1 MPGQVAGPGQV
12 VEEDGHGLS
21 NGCDNLVNMRLAVGV
36 MFGAVLLFSSIATA
50 EPCTPAPIATWGVT
64 PASSPAPPVLDSPVA
79 RARDLLAR
87 AKILDEQATSDE
99 RSSAELA
106 LRLPQLKAS
115 AKAAREKAEKSSAD
129 ERDAAVAHAEEL
141 EADVVVSEAEIIAK
155 KRTAADNRQTASML
169 RSRALQVVREG
180 TTESPQTS
188 GACDPPFR
196 FTADGRKI
204 YRVEC
209 FR

>member
-1 MPGQVAGPGQV
+1 
-12 VEEDGHGLS
+12 
-21 NGCDNLVNMRLAVGV
+21 MRLLV
-36 MFGAVLLFSSIATA
+36 GAVLGAIVLSSSIATA
-50 EPCTPAPIATWGVT
+50 EPCTPAPITTWGGT
-64 PASSPAPPVLDSPVA
+64 PASTNAATGAPVLDSPVA

-99 RSSAELA
+99 KSSAELA
-106 LRLPQLKAS
+106 VRLPQLKGN
-115 AKAAREKAEKSSAD
+115 AKVAREKAEKATGE
-129 ERDAAVAHAEEL
+129 ERDRAVALAEEL
-141 EADVVVSEAEIIAK
+141 EADVTVSEAEIVAK

-169 RSRALQVVREG
+169 RARALHIVRD
-180 TTESPQTS
+180 
-188 GACDPPFR
+188 GAEAPAAQPSNCDPPFR

>member
-1 MPGQVAGPGQV
+1 
-12 VEEDGHGLS
+12 
-21 NGCDNLVNMRLAVGV
+21 MRLL
-36 MFGAVLLFSSIATA
+36 FGAVLGAIVLSSSIASA
-50 EPCTPAPIATWGVT
+50 EPCTPAPIATWGAT
-64 PASSPAPPVLDSPVA
+64 PASNNAGAAAPILDSPVA

-106 LRLPQLKAS
+106 VRLPQLKAS
-115 AKAAREKAEKSSAD
+115 AKAAREKAEKAAGE
-129 ERDAAVAHAEEL
+129 ERDRAVALAEEL
-141 EADVVVSEAEIIAK
+141 EADVTVSEAEIIAK

-169 RSRALQVVREG
+169 RARALHIVREG
-180 TTESPQTS
+180 SEPPAATS
-188 GACDPPFR
+188 SNCDPPFR

>member
-1 MPGQVAGPGQV
+1 
-12 VEEDGHGLS
+12 
-21 NGCDNLVNMRLAVGV
+21 MRLALGAILGAV
-36 MFGAVLLFSSIATA
+36 MFSSSIAGA
-50 EPCTPAPIATWGVT
+50 DPCTPCPITTWGA
-64 PASSPAPPVLDSPVA
+64 PAGSSATPVLDSPVA

-99 RSSAELA
+99 KTSAELA
-106 LRLPQLKAS
+106 IRLPQLKAS
-115 AKAAREKAEKSSAD
+115 AKAAREKAEKAMGD

-141 EADVVVSEAEIIAK
+141 EADVTVSEAEIISR
-155 KRTAADNRQTASML
+155 KRTAADHRQTASML
-169 RSRALQVVREG
+169 RARALHIVRD
-180 TTESPQTS
+180 
-188 GACDPPFR
+188 GAADGPAVQQANANCDPPFR